1 MQHNILYLMAF
12 LFALS
17 GCGGL
22 AKRSADAP
30 QAQPI
35 ATPSPSMGAAN
46 RTEALLQALL
56 ALDVD
61 YRYGGSS
68 PEQGFDCS
76 GLVAHVFLEAY
87 GVRLP
92 RTVQS
97 QSELGMPVDLSELQ
111 PGDLVFYNTLG
122 RPFSHVGIYLGDSR
136 FVHAPKAGARVRV
149 ESLSTGFWARRF
161 NGARR
166 IDIST

>member
-12 LFALS
+12 SLVLS
-17 GCGGL
+17 GCSGL
-22 AKRSADAP
+22 GIRSVEVPREEPA
-30 QAQPI
+30 
-35 ATPSPSMGAAN
+35 ATPAPAMGKAS

-56 ALDVD
+56 TLDVD

-87 GVRLP
+87 GIRLP

-97 QSELGMPVDLSELQ
+97 QSELGMPVSLTELQ

-122 RPFSHVGIYLGDSR
+122 RPFSHVGIYLGDNR

-149 ESLSTGFWARRF
+149 ESLRTGFWASRF

-166 IDIST
+166 IDTST